1 MFNIQK
7 ICPTI
12 MEQSVSE
19 ILEVEGGVLE
29 FDTRGILNNIELEQ
43 LTSEEIL
50 EVRSNLSQQ

>member
-1 MFNIQK
+1 
-7 ICPTI
+7 

>member
-50 EVRSNLSQQ
+50 EVRSNLSQ